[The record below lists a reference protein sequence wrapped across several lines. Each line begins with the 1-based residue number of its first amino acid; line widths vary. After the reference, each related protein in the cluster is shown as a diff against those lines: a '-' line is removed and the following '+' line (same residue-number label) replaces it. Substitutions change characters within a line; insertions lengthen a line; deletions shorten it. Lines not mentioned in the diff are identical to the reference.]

1 MRGQED
7 ATVRG
12 CGDKMLSLGEAGW
25 GWWLTCKADV
35 SAQWTPFKLEKM
47 YCKLLASV
55 IKCHWCDSCGPN
67 L

>member
-35 SAQWTPFKLEKM
+35 SA
-47 YCKLLASV
+47 
-55 IKCHWCDSCGPN
+55 
-67 L
+67 